1 MANTEKKMMR
11 RRLRNAWMSSIIS
24 ISLVLLLVGVA
35 ALVLVNARSV
45 SDWFKENMQ
54 VSVILRE
61 EVKEKDALAL
71 EKKLAALPYVRSTSF
86 ISREQGTAELQEM
99 LGADFLS
106 VFETSPVP
114 ISISLTLQA
123 DYVSSDSLAVIIPE
137 ISASPLVEEV
147 DCQQSL
153 IDTLNANLARVSLVF
168 GVLIALLLFISFV
181 LISNTVRLNVVAR
194 RFTIST
200 MKLVG
205 ATKAFI
211 RRPFLVGS
219 VWQGLVSS
227 LLALGCLAGL
237 LAALRK
243 SFPQL
248 FAVFNTR
255 GLAVVA
261 ARVVAGGVVICVAS
275 TWFVVGRLIR
285 RSKHDLYY

>member
-114 ISISLTLQA
+114 
-123 DYVSSDSLAVIIPE
+123 
-137 ISASPLVEEV
+137 SAYPSRCRPTM
-147 DCQQSL
+147 SRP
-153 IDTLNANLARVSLVF
+153 T
-168 GVLIALLLFISFV
+168 VL
-181 LISNTVRLNVVAR
+181 RL
-194 RFTIST
+194 
-200 MKLVG
+200 
-205 ATKAFI
+205 
-211 RRPFLVGS
+211 
-219 VWQGLVSS
+219 
-227 LLALGCLAGL
+227 
-237 LAALRK
+237 
-243 SFPQL
+243 
-248 FAVFNTR
+248 
-255 GLAVVA
+255 
-261 ARVVAGGVVICVAS
+261 
-275 TWFVVGRLIR
+275 
-285 RSKHDLYY
+285 